1 MTTVSMLTPSG
12 LFTSTGSQSA
22 QLESLAGNALN
33 HGLSL
38 FTDGDYEGAVKE
50 FQRAIALAPNSS
62 LVADAYNSMGQ
73 AHTQN
78 GDNESAIKAYEQ
90 AIRIDPTRSDIRVT
104 LGNVHY
110 FQEEYT
116 QAVRQYEQ
124 AVRTDPSASNRF
136 SLGQGYM
143 ANGNY
148 TEATIQFSR
157 VRDMAPNEPSGHYG
171 LGQVHARQGRHADAI
186 AEFQGAIDI
195 QWDFWDAYVEQGYA
209 YMDSGQTD
217 EAVKLAGYL
226 ADHDKARSATLA
238 TYISQKRA
246 PSMSLPLD
254 SSSSGFVST
263 LGPGTPLS
271 FLGLYTAE
279 DSRTLSMAFQFSKSM
294 DRSSVENI
302 THWSIGRSVNTG
314 LGDGYN
320 YGLPIPDTEVT
331 LPRYPLAVYY
341 DPDSHTATVYF
352 SLTQNASLNATIDP
366 SHIQFSFSGVDNLG
380 VAVDP
385 ASDQYT
391 GFSGFA

>member
-1 MTTVSMLTPSG
+1 MTTVSILTPSG
-12 LFTSTGSQSA
+12 LFAYTGSQSA
-22 QLESLAGNALN
+22 QLESLASNALN

-38 FTDGDYEGAVKE
+38 FTDGDYAGAVKE

-62 LVADAYNSMGQ
+62 QVADVYNSMGQ

-78 GDNESAIKAYEQ
+78 GDNENAIKAYEQ

-110 FQEEYT
+110 FQGEYT

-148 TEATIQFSR
+148 TEAEIQFAR

-171 LGQVHARQGRHADAI
+171 LGQVHAKQGRHDDAI
-186 AEFQGAIDI
+186 AEFQAAIDI

-217 EAVKLAGYL
+217 EAATLANTL
-226 ADHDKARSATLA
+226 AEHDETRSATLA
-238 TYISQKRA
+238 TYIAQKQA
-246 PSMSLPLD
+246 PSMSLPIGGN
-254 SSSSGFVST
+254 SSFVST
-263 LGPGTPLS
+263 LGPGTPVS
-271 FLGLYTAE
+271 FLGLYAAE
-279 DSRTLSMAFQFSKSM
+279 TSRTLSMAFQFSKSM
-294 DRSSVENI
+294 DRSSVENVTNWTI
-302 THWSIGRSVNTG
+302 SRSVNTG

-320 YGLPIPDTEVT
+320 YGLPVPDTEVT

-341 DPDSHTATVYF
+341 DPDTYTATVYF
-352 SLTQNASLNATIDP
+352 SLTQNATLDATIDP
-366 SHIQFSFSGVDNLG
+366 SHIQFSFSGVDSLG
-380 VAVDP
+380 VTMDP
-385 ASDQYT
+385 SSDQYT

>member
-1 MTTVSMLTPSG
+1 MTTVSILTPSG
-12 LFTSTGSQSA
+12 LFAYTGSQSA
-22 QLESLAGNALN
+22 QLESLASNALN

-38 FTDGDYEGAVKE
+38 FTDGDYEGAIKE

-62 LVADAYNSMGQ
+62 QVADVYNSMGQ

-78 GDNESAIKAYEQ
+78 GDNENAIKAYEQ

-110 FQEEYT
+110 FQGEYT

-148 TEATIQFSR
+148 TEAEIQFAR
-157 VRDMAPNEPSGHYG
+157 VRDMASNEPSGHYG
-171 LGQVHARQGRHADAI
+171 LGQVHAKQGRHDDAI
-186 AEFQGAIDI
+186 AEFQAAIDI

-217 EAVKLAGYL
+217 EAATLANTL
-226 ADHDKARSATLA
+226 AEHDETRSATLA
-238 TYISQKRA
+238 TYIAQKQA
-246 PSMSLPLD
+246 PSMSLPIGGN
-254 SSSSGFVST
+254 SSFVST
-263 LGPGTPLS
+263 LGPGTPVS
-271 FLGLYTAE
+271 FLGLYAAE
-279 DSRTLSMAFQFSKSM
+279 TSRTLSMAFQFSKSM
-294 DRSSVENI
+294 DRSSVENV
-302 THWSIGRSVNTG
+302 TNWTIGRSVNTG

-320 YGLPIPDTEVT
+320 YGLPVPDTEVT

-341 DPDSHTATVYF
+341 DPDTYTATVYF
-352 SLTQNASLNATIDP
+352 SLTQNATLDATIDP
-366 SHIQFSFSGVDNLG
+366 SHIQFSFSGVDSLG
-380 VAVDP
+380 VTMDP
-385 ASDQYT
+385 SSDQYT